1 MLSYHQYVG
10 KIFRDLYALEVGDVA
25 SLNDLPSFSHS
36 VSWCRCQTGK
46 LPFRAACALRS
57 LFQADGL
64 EVRSG
69 FLEKIWKLTQ
79 NTMSHPMCK

>member
-1 MLSYHQYVG
+1 MLSHHQFVG
-10 KIFRDLYALEVGDVA
+10 KTFRDPYALEVRDVA
-25 SLNDLPSFSHS
+25 ALNDLPSFLHS

-46 LPFRAACALRS
+46 LPFRATCALCC

-64 EVRSG
+64 EVWSG

-79 NTMSHPMCK
+79 NKMSHPMCR